1 MRRPASPLLPLLPLL
16 LLLLLAGPAS
26 GSSNPPPP
34 LTVPPPASRGGD
46 PVAQISGGDA
56 LRATWYLNC
65 TRAGEPTLA
74 LLHVRLDSRSLS
86 TYSVRIDV
94 AWGDGG
100 PVDLEGGAAG
110 AAATS
115 TARAA
120 SGQEEE
126 EEEAGSRSGSTSSKT
141 YPHLSTSVL
150 QAIPVRN
157 VYADPGGYDV
167 NMTATVLAGGE
178 GGGGGGGSWPD
189 GLRIDETG
197 WRVQIGR
204 DGCSNDADS
213 VPSPAGGGTGGE
225 GGRSCWARLLLLLA
239 STAALGALL

>member
-1 MRRPASPLLPLLPLL
+1 MRRPVSPLLPQLPLL

-26 GSSNPPPP
+26 GSSDPPPP

-56 LRATWYLNC
+56 LWATWYLNC

-100 PVDLEGGAAG
+100 PVDLEGAAAG

-115 TARAA
+115 MARAA
-120 SGQEEE
+120 SREEE